1 MSIASAEPSSSRM
14 EPAEIETLVEED
26 TPRSRPTFQQRRW
39 LVVTGVAIACA
50 FCLVLTLS
58 LLFGNAQPKGKG
70 GSFLPAP
77 EYATWLNAN
86 VTLES
91 GVMYKIVEEIPHDAK
106 AFT

>member
-1 MSIASAEPSSSRM
+1 M
-14 EPAEIETLVEED
+14 EPAEIEMLVEEE

-58 LLFGNAQPKGKG
+58 LFGNAKPKGKED
-70 GSFLPAP
+70 GSFLPSRD
-77 EYATWLNAN
+77 YATWLNAT
-86 VTLES
+86 VTLDS